1 MGVNGEVSGGG
12 GGEITLVARV
22 STKNQTNKVRLKWTP
37 ADGGKVRVFRNGVSL
52 GVTADDGLAKD
63 VLGNLTGDF
72 TYQVCETDS
81 GDCSNEV
88 TVTVP

>member
-1 MGVNGEVSGGG
+1 MCSKR
-12 GGEITLVARV
+12 AR
-22 STKNQTNKVRLKWTP
+22 TGHGTNKVDLRWDP
-37 ADGGKVRVFRNGVSL
+37 AAGGKIKVLRDGAPVGN
-52 GVTADDGLAKD
+52 TADDGKAVD

-72 TYQVCETDS
+72 TYQVCKPMG